1 MGKASAALA
10 METAMAMPRVRR
22 MMSKLAAWNSA
33 AKLARVRSG
42 VTAMVK
48 SSKV

>member
-1 MGKASAALA
+1 MGKASTALA
-10 METAMAMPRVRR
+10 SDTASAMPRVRR
-22 MMSKLAAWNSA
+22 MMSKFDGLNSA
-33 AKLARVRSG
+33 AKLARVSSG

>member
-1 MGKASAALA
+1 MALA
-10 METAMAMPRVRR
+10 SDTTIAMLRVRR
-22 MMSKLAAWNSA
+22 MMSKFDGWNSA